1 MPGQS
6 GFQPIA
12 AGWKREVAIDVD
24 ADDPRFPAGDAFQQV
39 GEIAVAQRP
48 PVMPD
53 VVFAGANEH
62 DPAARLISGP
72 SHPERVVNH
81 QLHRLQPALRAD
93 QNNGHGYQIRTE

>member
-48 PVMPD
+48 AVMLD
-53 VVFAGANEH
+53 VLFGGADEQN
-62 DPAARLISGP
+62 PAARLITGP
-72 SHPERVVNH
+72 GHPQRIINQQLER
-81 QLHRLQPALRAD
+81 L
-93 QNNGHGYQIRTE
+93 